1 MAENPLP
8 SRWPEEDGKVD
19 GERFDALLREVA
31 SPTSR
36 RRIVGGVL
44 GGVAALIAGTA
55 VIKAKPGKG
64 KGKGKG
70 RTKLSYCHQ
79 TGNGSY
85 RFVTV
90 GAPSAHSKHEGDI
103 LCTPSAECL
112 VATGCD
118 DATATCTF
126 ETAPEGTPCDID
138 PLVEEAC
145 DADGACVPVVV
156 TP

>member
-1 MAENPLP
+1 MAENVSSP
-8 SRWPEEDGKVD
+8 RRPEEDLKVN
-19 GERFDALLREVA
+19 GERFDTLLREVA
-31 SPTSR
+31 TPTSR

-44 GGVAALIAGTA
+44 GGIAALVAGTA
-55 VIKAKPGKG
+55 VIKAKPG

-103 LCTPSAECL
+103 PCTPSAECL

-138 PLVEEAC
+138 PFVEEAC